1 MSASA
6 SVPAFED
13 RALAQLFP
21 TVSEV
26 PESAR
31 VARGEHPATILI
43 DGRVRTVESTD
54 QHVPVYSRVAMREGN
69 ELAPV
74 LLGFEAKVG
83 PAEAL
88 EAVESAERA
97 LAGGS
102 GRWPSAT
109 EAMRIAAVERFASF
123 VAADAEAIA
132 KLLMWEI
139 GKPIAA
145 ARSEVS
151 RSLDYIKDTIAE
163 VRRIAEVSPMYS
175 GQAGKTTHH
184 AKDVLR
190 PLGTVL
196 CVAPFNYPVN
206 EFLTTIIPALLMG
219 NVVIAKTPRFGML
232 ANQLLMKAF
241 AEAFPPGV
249 VSLLPGDGRA
259 VLPAV
264 IGAKRND
271 VFGNPK
277 GIVDVLAFIGS
288 EAAANAILS
297 RHPTPSFVHKILG
310 LGAKNAAVVLPGAD
324 VDATATKLVKGALGF
339 NGQRCTAEKIV
350 FVPSSADGDAL
361 VRAIADRVAKL
372 PLGMPWDPNAAITPL
387 PEAQKLPA
395 MWSLL
400 DDAVG
405 RGATIVNDAGGNGYY
420 SIMRPAVV
428 DRVVQGMRLY
438 DEEQFG
444 PIVPIVRYGGIQEV
458 IGWHLRSP
466 YGQQAG
472 VFGPDTQD
480 RRELVRTLASFVARV
495 NIDDVCQRGPDT
507 FGFTA
512 ADKSGFG
519 TLSIRNALLSFSRS
533 VIIQSPDQA
542 AVASC

>member
-1 MSASA
+1 MS
-6 SVPAFED
+6 AFED
-13 RALAQLFP
+13 RSLAQLFP
-21 TVSEV
+21 LASEV
-26 PESAR
+26 PEAAR
-31 VARGEHPATILI
+31 VARGEHPACMLI
-43 DGRVRTVESTD
+43 DGRVRAAFSTD
-54 QHVPVYSRVAMREGN
+54 QQLPVYSRVAMREGG

-83 PAEAL
+83 RDEAL
-88 EAVESAERA
+88 EAVEAAERA

-102 GRWPSAT
+102 GPWPSAS
-109 EAMRIAAVERFASF
+109 ESARIAAVERFASL
-123 VAADAEAIA
+123 VAADAESIA

-151 RSLDYIKDTIAE
+151 RSLEYIKDTIAE
-163 VRRIAEVSPMYS
+163 VRRIADTSPVYT
-175 GQAGKTTHH
+175 GLAGKTTHH
-184 AKDVLR
+184 AKDVVR
-190 PLGTVL
+190 PLGAVL
-196 CVAPFNYPVN
+196 CVAPFNYPIN

-277 GIVDVLAFIGS
+277 GIIDVLAFIGS
-288 EAAANAILS
+288 EAAANAILGQ
-297 RHPTPSFVHKILG
+297 HPTPSFVHKILG

-324 VDATATKLVKGALGF
+324 VEATATKLVKGALGF

-350 FVPSSADGDAL
+350 FVPAGAEGDA
-361 VRAIADRVAKL
+361 VVKSIAERVAKL
-372 PLGMPWDPNAAITPL
+372 PLGMPWDPAAAITPL
-387 PEAQKLPA
+387 PEVHKLAA

-400 DDAVG
+400 EDATA
-405 RGATIVNDAGGNGYY
+405 RGAAIVNDGGGAGYF

-428 DRVVQGMRLY
+428 DRVAEGMRLY

-444 PIVPIVRYGGIQEV
+444 PIVPIVRYASLPEV
-458 IGWHLRSP
+458 IAWHVRSP

-472 VFGPDTQD
+472 VFGPDSAE
-480 RRELVRTLASFVARV
+480 RRDLVRTLASFVARV

-533 VIIQSPDQA
+533 VIIQSPDPS
-542 AVASC
+542 AVASA